1 MKFVR
6 AFSDEYKVSKEVI
19 IMNEKEKV
27 NIYSPVDGK
36 VVPLSNINDPAFS
49 NEEMGK
55 TVAIDPSIGKL
66 YAPANAKI
74 TFTYDSGHAY
84 GMVTEDGIE
93 ILIHIGIDTVK
104 MKGKGFVS
112 KVKKGQKVNQGAL
125 LATFDIAK
133 IKENKFSPVV
143 LLIITNS
150 KNFASVN
157 IYPQDGQSIQ
167 SRDKVMA
174 IEMDE
179 VNSPSP
185 KAVKSSNKELA
196 QNIVRCIGGIKNIS
210 GLTHC
215 ATRLRINLK
224 DRNKVDVEGL
234 KQSDIIKLIVVGDQ
248 YQIVIGPQVGSVYD
262 EIIKNTSINESETG
276 TAAEQ
281 SNTNI
286 LGRIFDV
293 ISGSFTPLI
302 PAFCGSGMIKALC
315 SILLMSHVLT
325 AKDSTYLILSAIGNG
340 IFYFLPI
347 ILGVSIAR
355 KLKLN
360 PYIAAT
366 IGAALLEPNFTSL
379 LKVKSGVNF
388 IGIPVVMN
396 SYASSVLPIFGAV
409 FIQYLTE
416 RTLKK
421 YIPDQIHL
429 VVVPVL
435 TLLVVTPLT
444 ILIFGPFGIYLG
456 NGLASLIKLLLS
468 KSAILTGAIL
478 SMVWIYV
485 VMMGLHWAI
494 LPIMINNIATT
505 GTDPIMGLMINTVWI
520 SGGIALGAFLK
531 SKDVKTKEVA
541 FSGLIPCILSGVS
554 EPILYGIIFKY
565 KRALLYYSISGAIL
579 GALSGLMGMR
589 STQIAGGLFT
599 IPTFSPLLGYLL
611 VIALAFII
619 PTVLIL
625 VFGLGEESK

>member
-1 MKFVR
+1 
-6 AFSDEYKVSKEVI
+6 
-19 IMNEKEKV
+19 MNEKEKV
-27 NIYSPVDGK
+27 NIYSPVEGK
-36 VVPLSNINDPAFS
+36 VVPLNSINDPAFS
-49 NEEMGK
+49 SEEMGK
-55 TVAIDPSIGKL
+55 TVAIDPSVGKL
-66 YAPANAKI
+66 YAPANGKI

-84 GMVTEDGIE
+84 GLVTEEGIE

-104 MKGKGFVS
+104 MKGEGFNS
-112 KVKKGQKVNQGAL
+112 RVKKGQKINQGSL

-133 IKENKFSPVV
+133 IKSNKFSPVV
-143 LLIITNS
+143 LMIITNS
-150 KNFASVN
+150 KNFPSLN
-157 IYPQDGQSIQ
+157 IYTNDGQNVQ
-167 SRDKVMA
+167 VADKIMA
-174 IEMDE
+174 IEADG
-179 VNSPSP
+179 VKSPSP
-185 KAVKSSNKELA
+185 KAASSSNKELA
-196 QNIVRCIGGIKNIS
+196 QDIVRCVGGSENIN

-215 ATRLRINLK
+215 ATRLRLNLK
-224 DRNKVDVEGL
+224 DKNKIDIKGL
-234 KQSDIIKLIVVGDQ
+234 KQLDIIKLIVVGSQ

-262 EIIKNTSINESETG
+262 EIMKNTTISESETD
-276 TAAEQ
+276 AEQ
-281 SNTNI
+281 SNTSI
-286 LGRIFDV
+286 LGKIFDV

-302 PAFCGSGMIKALC
+302 PAFCGSGMVKALC
-315 SILLMSHVLT
+315 SILLMSKVLT

-355 KLKLN
+355 KLKIN

-416 RTLKK
+416 RALKK
-421 YIPDQIHL
+421 FIPDKIHL
-429 VVVPVL
+429 VAVPVI

-456 NGLASLIKLLLS
+456 NGLASLLKLLLQ
-468 KSAILTGAIL
+468 KSAVLTGAIL
-478 SMVWIYV
+478 SMVWIYI

-494 LPIMINNIATT
+494 LPIQINNIATT
-505 GTDPIMGLMINTVWI
+505 GFDPIMGLMINTVWI

-541 FSGLIPCILSGVS
+541 FSGLIPCILSGVT

-565 KRALLYYSISGAIL
+565 KRVLLYYSITGTIL
-579 GALSGLMGMR
+579 GGLSGLMGMK

-599 IPTFSPLLGYLL
+599 IPTFSPILGYLL

-619 PTVLIL
+619 PTILIL